1 MAIQGLFD
9 SASSIMTL
17 ISFITFLG
25 ILLWTFV
32 LKQRRD
38 FEQAAALPFAD
49 DALDDPAR
57 ICSTGQAAAQAH
69 AAQGEARH
77 G

>member
-1 MAIQGLFD
+1 MATSLLD

-17 ISFITFLG
+17 ISFLTFVG

-32 LKQRRD
+32 FKANRD
-38 FEQAAALPFAD
+38 FDTQAALPFAD
-49 DALDDPAR
+49 EPA
-57 ICSTGQAAAQAH
+57 
-69 AAQGEARH
+69 EADH